1 MAIARNISINSETY
15 ELEPSKGQRVYVGT
29 CSTAAATNPKVCT
42 VEDFPVDEN
51 GKPYTGTEIVVK
63 FTATNTSTSTTP
75 ELNVNGT
82 GAIRIWY
89 NNAVLASAKSA
100 YAGYANRY
108 MRYVY
113 DGTYWVFMGHS
124 VDNNSTYSNVALG
137 QGYAVQNNSAAS
149 ATITAALGSYALTAN
164 GIVSVK
170 FLYNVP
176 ANATLNING
185 KGAKAIYN
193 KDAAITAGVI
203 KAGDTATFIYNTY
216 YHLIA
221 VDSWQDKQDTIDDL
235 ATIRSGAS
243 KGATAI
249 QQADLAAVAT
259 SGSYNDLTN
268 KPTIPSAATATP
280 LMDGTAAVGSS
291 SKYAKEDHVHPSD
304 TSKMSTSHPA
314 NSITNA
320 MITGW
325 NNKADKPMIVEIVDW
340 GTYREKSSGFEW
352 TGVELSFSYQ
362 EIMSAWNSGRQIY
375 ISDGENLYSLVGDP
389 SEGYVSFSSFG
400 WEGSTTQ
407 TVIHVHSDNSVLIV
421 TKNDVVKITR
431 TINGHGLS
439 SNITLTSSD
448 VGAVPTTRTVN
459 GKALSSN
466 ITLSASD
473 IGALPSSTHIPADQV
488 QSNWNET
495 NTSSKAYIQN
505 KPTIPAAQVNSDWDA
520 SSGVA
525 QILNKP
531 TFKTINGES
540 ILGSGDIEA
549 GSGDVATAFT
559 ITITSTT
566 IEVQPMTGALMTV
579 GTDVSFQVV

>member
-1 MAIARNISINSETY
+1 MAIARNISINNETY
-15 ELEPSKGQRVYVGT
+15 ELEPAKGQRVYVGT

-51 GKPYTGTEIVVK
+51 DKPYIGTEIVVK
-63 FTATNTSTSTTP
+63 FDATNTSTSTSP
-75 ELNVNGT
+75 KLNVNGT
-82 GAIRIWY
+82 GEISIWY

-100 YAGYANRY
+100 YAGYAHRY
-108 MRYVY
+108 LHYVY

-149 ATITAALGSYALTAN
+149 ATITATLGSYALTAN

-170 FLYNVP
+170 FLYDVP

-193 KDAAITAGVI
+193 KDAAITSGVI
-203 KAGDTATFIYNTY
+203 NAGDTATFIYNTY

-221 VDSWQDKQDTIDDL
+221 VDSWQDKQDAISDL

-259 SGSYNDLTN
+259 SGSYNDLTD
-268 KPTIPSAATATP
+268 KPVIPTAVTVDSTITQNGTNPVQGGAIYSALA
-280 LMDGTAAVGSS
+280 G
-291 SKYAKEDHVHPSD
+291 KEDRQRVIIDIQCEVNYIIGYSVGGN
-304 TSKMSTSHPA
+304 T
-314 NSITNA
+314 
-320 MITGW
+320 ITGEELYALCADPKKDVVLRIIGYDNNEDDDPDYSDDILYYRIEDSLSGEYEIQYFASWW
-325 NNKADKPMIVEIVDW
+325 NGMFLLVGLVIKSEGANIYFDAGIEEFSYVP
-340 GTYREKSSGFEW
+340 TYRE
-352 TGVELSFSYQ
+352 
-362 EIMSAWNSGRQIY
+362 
-375 ISDGENLYSLVGDP
+375 
-389 SEGYVSFSSFG
+389 
-400 WEGSTTQ
+400 
-407 TVIHVHSDNSVLIV
+407 
-421 TKNDVVKITR
+421 
-431 TINGHGLS
+431 INNKPLS
-439 SNITLTSSD
+439 SDITLTASD

-473 IGALPSSTHIPADQV
+473 VGALPSNTHIPADQV
-488 QSNWNET
+488 
-495 NTSSKAYIQN
+495 
-505 KPTIPAAQVNSDWDA
+505 NSDWDA
-520 SSGVA
+520 PSGVA

-540 ILGSGDIEA
+540 IVGTGDIEA

-566 IEVQPMTGALMTV
+566 IEVQPMTGAMMTV

>member
-1 MAIARNISINSETY
+1 MTSIRRIKIDNNTY
-15 ELEPSKGQRVYVGT
+15 ELRDARGSQLYVGT

-51 GKPYTGTEIVVK
+51 GKPYVGTEIVVK

-89 NNAVLASAKSA
+89 NNAVLASGKSS

-108 MRYVY
+108 LHYVY

-149 ATITAALGSYALTAN
+149 ATITAALGSYALTVN

-170 FLYNVP
+170 FLYDVP
-176 ANATLNING
+176 ANATLNINS

-203 KAGDTATFIYNTY
+203 KAGDTATFIYSTY

-235 ATIRSGAS
+235 ATIRSGAAL
-243 KGATAI
+243 GATAI
-249 QQADLAAVAT
+249 QQADLATVAI
-259 SGSYNDLTN
+259 SGSYDDLTN
-268 KPTIPSAATATP
+268 KPDIPDIDDAKPLVVTIASRTSGNNTTYSLANVTFNQMVAAYNAGKD
-280 LMDGTAAVGSS
+280 LICDYDGLIHQLSYSDAPDRFFFTSFQGDEGSYTCFEIHGDNDI
-291 SKYAKEDHVHPSD
+291 SKYS
-304 TSKMSTSHPA
+304 
-314 NSITNA
+314 
-320 MITGW
+320 
-325 NNKADKPMIVEIVDW
+325 
-340 GTYREKSSGFEW
+340 
-352 TGVELSFSYQ
+352 
-362 EIMSAWNSGRQIY
+362 
-375 ISDGENLYSLVGDP
+375 
-389 SEGYVSFSSFG
+389 
-400 WEGSTTQ
+400 
-407 TVIHVHSDNSVLIV
+407 
-421 TKNDVVKITR
+421 
-431 TINGHGLS
+431 
-439 SNITLTSSD
+439 
-448 VGAVPTTRTVN
+448 GAVVPTNTTVN

-466 ITLSASD
+466 ITLSAND
-473 IGALPSSTHIPADQV
+473 VGALPSNTHIPADQV
-488 QSNWNET
+488 QSNWDET

-505 KPTIPAAQVNSDWDA
+505 KPTIPSAQVNSDWDA

-540 ILGSGDIEA
+540 IVGTGDIEV

-566 IEVQPMTGALMTV
+566 IEVQPMTGAMMTV
-579 GTDVSFQVV
+579 GTDVSFQIV

>member
-1 MAIARNISINSETY
+1 MAIARNISINNETY

-42 VEDFPVDEN
+42 VEDFPVDGN
-51 GKPYTGTEIVVK
+51 GEPYAGTEIVVK

-108 MRYVY
+108 LHYVY

-149 ATITAALGSYALTAN
+149 ATITATLGSYALTAN

-170 FLYNVP
+170 FLYDVP
-176 ANATLNING
+176 ANATLNINS

-203 KAGDTATFIYNTY
+203 KSGDTATFIYNTY

-221 VDSWQDKQDTIDDL
+221 VDSWQDKQDAISDL
-235 ATIRSGAS
+235 ATIRSGAAA
-243 KGATAI
+243 GATAL
-249 QQADLAAVAT
+249 Q
-259 SGSYNDLTN
+259 SYTETDPTVPSWAKAST
-268 KPTIPSAATATP
+268 KPTYTA
-280 LMDGTAAVGSS
+280 
-291 SKYAKEDHVHPSD
+291 
-304 TSKMSTSHPA
+304 
-314 NSITNA
+314 
-320 MITGW
+320 
-325 NNKADKPMIVEIVDW
+325 
-340 GTYREKSSGFEW
+340 
-352 TGVELSFSYQ
+352 
-362 EIMSAWNSGRQIY
+362 
-375 ISDGENLYSLVGDP
+375 
-389 SEGYVSFSSFG
+389 SE
-400 WEGSTTQ
+400 
-407 TVIHVHSDNSVLIV
+407 
-421 TKNDVVKITR
+421 
-431 TINGHGLS
+431 
-439 SNITLTSSD
+439 

-459 GKALSSN
+459 GKALSNN

-473 IGALPSSTHIPADQV
+473 VGALPSNTHIPAD
-488 QSNWNET
+488 
-495 NTSSKAYIQN
+495 
-505 KPTIPAAQVNSDWDA
+505 QVNSDWDA

-540 ILGSGDIEA
+540 IVGTGDIEA

-566 IEVQPMTGALMTV
+566 IEVQPMTGAMMTV